1 MIARTQSRHT
11 HLHALLLYLGAGE
24 ARHQGRAAEITGLVG
39 AAFPDLPAFAAV
51 VYFWDEW
58 DSMPR
63 EELLSAIYF
72 TGPFGVMGTALHRRG
87 RRPAGAL
94 LVASV
99 RAPRPAAHTL
109 VVLLG
114 WAGHTVVDFLT
125 HVDDTR
131 RLLWPLLGWKWSSF
145 VSYYNLLY
153 YGREFMVVEQA
164 SMLAIMVGLLV
175 RRLCG

>member
-1 MIARTQSRHT
+1 LIARIQFRHA

-24 ARHQGRAAEITGLVG
+24 ARHQGRAAEITGVVG

-63 EELLSAIYF
+63 EELLNAIYF

-87 RRPAGAL
+87 RHPAGAL

-114 WAGHTVVDFLT
+114 WAGHAVVDFLT

-131 RLLWPLLGWKWSSF
+131 PLLWPLFS
-145 VSYYNLLY
+145 
-153 YGREFMVVEQA
+153 
-164 SMLAIMVGLLV
+164 GLQ
-175 RRLCG
+175 